1 MIKSLCKL
9 VVATAITFTLS
20 TANLTA
26 FAATETYPL
35 DSIDNLTLS
44 KVVAEPTTY
53 KGIDSV
59 AMKLE
64 PGEPGSDINTV
75 AVVEGTNLHN
85 GTIEVDLVGAIAP
98 DAPFF
103 ARGFVGLA
111 FRIDDEISQF
121 ESIYLRP
128 GNSHAEDP
136 VSRSHSVQYFSFP
149 DYSFE
154 VLRAESPDVYESYA
168 DLEVGEWMHMLI
180 EVDGE
185 EALLY
190 VNYATEPTLVVNDL
204 KLGADAEGAVGLWTD
219 AGTEA
224 YFANLKIT
232 D

>member
-9 VVATAITFTLS
+9 VVATAITFIFS

-26 FAATETYPL
+26 FAATEFYPL

-64 PGEPGSDINTV
+64 PGEPGGDVNTL
-75 AVVEGTNLHN
+75 AVVQETNFHN
-85 GTIEVDLVGAIAP
+85 GTIEVDLVGDIAD
-98 DAPFF
+98 DAPVF

-111 FRIDDEISQF
+111 FRIDDELSQF

-128 GNSHAEDP
+128 YNSHLEDP
-136 VSRSHSVQYFSFP
+136 VRRSHSIQYFSFP
-149 DYSFE
+149 NHLYDFF
-154 VLRAESPDVYESYA
+154 RAKFPGVYESYA
-168 DLEVGEWMHMLI
+168 DLEVGEWMHMCI
-180 EVDGE
+180 KVDGE
-185 EALLY
+185 EARLY
-190 VNYATEPTLVVNDL
+190 VNYDLQPSLIVKDL
-204 KLGADAEGAVGLWTD
+204 KLGADAEGGVGLWTD
-219 AGTEA
+219 IGTEA

-232 D
+232 Y

>member
-9 VVATAITFTLS
+9 VVATAITFIFS

-26 FAATETYPL
+26 FAATEFYPL

-44 KVVAEPTTY
+44 KVVAEPATY

-75 AVVEGTNLHN
+75 AVVEGTNFHN
-85 GTIEVDLVGAIAP
+85 GTIEVDLVGAIAD

-128 GNSHAEDP
+128 GNARADNQL
-136 VSRSHSVQYFSFP
+136 SRNHSIQYFSFP

-154 VLRAESPDVYESYA
+154 VLRAESPGVYETYT

-180 EVDGE
+180 EVHGE
-185 EALLY
+185 KALLY
-190 VNYATEPTLVVNDL
+190 VNGASQPSLVVNDL